1 MNSVERLQGWPQKQ
15 ELFHS
20 YRVGWTHI
28 RHIKAEN
35 KYETIISSAQS
46 HCDVTMGF
54 YTTFFPATVVVM
66 SLLLLLL
73 NRGTKK

>member
-1 MNSVERLQGWPQKQ
+1 MNSVERVQGWPQKQ
-15 ELFHS
+15 ELFNS

-35 KYETIISSAQS
+35 KYAQS
-46 HCDVTMGF
+46 HCDVTMGS
-54 YTTFFPATVVVM
+54 YTMFFPAAVM

-73 NRGTKK
+73 NRGTKNDVVT